1 MSSDSDRRPAQAVE
15 ADPLLTTTAGAP
27 LRAMV
32 TLAAIW
38 IVVRVIS
45 WHGTA
50 NIVSNPPQPVSTSAA
65 YRAGDS
71 NRLSFSNRSL
81 AVPIE
86 IRREQANTSDHHSSN
101 MTGEGALKVPV
112 EDRKTAHVPD
122 RPSWRWQDSEEASS
136 FLLQTLSNSTGSTAP
151 AGAGARQPFPVS
163 PALHA
168 RNRFSAYFWIFARQ
182 DPGPDRGVQGNG
194 RQLISNGQYGG
205 SQAGA
210 ILSYQLL
217 DRRAPDISLYGR
229 VSTALDPWSQEEVAL
244 GARIQPVRTFPVA
257 LHAEQRFD
265 AARGRES
272 GTAFFVTG
280 GTGPEPIAERWT
292 LETYAQAGYVLG
304 PNETYFFDGAAT
316 VQRPIAGLGSARI
329 SVGPGAWA
337 GGQRNIR
344 RVDVGPRIDV
354 AVPVIGHSARIAL
367 DWRIRVAGNARP
379 GNGAALTVSTGF

>member
-1 MSSDSDRRPAQAVE
+1 
-15 ADPLLTTTAGAP
+15 
-27 LRAMV
+27 
-32 TLAAIW
+32 
-38 IVVRVIS
+38 
-45 WHGTA
+45 
-50 NIVSNPPQPVSTSAA
+50 
-65 YRAGDS
+65 
-71 NRLSFSNRSL
+71 
-81 AVPIE
+81 
-86 IRREQANTSDHHSSN
+86 
-101 MTGEGALKVPV
+101 
-112 EDRKTAHVPD
+112 
-122 RPSWRWQDSEEASS
+122 
-136 FLLQTLSNSTGSTAP
+136 
-151 AGAGARQPFPVS
+151 
-163 PALHA
+163 
-168 RNRFSAYFWIFARQ
+168 
-182 DPGPDRGVQGNG
+182 
-194 RQLISNGQYGG
+194 
-205 SQAGA
+205 
-210 ILSYQLL
+210 
-217 DRRAPDISLYGR
+217 
-229 VSTALDPWSQEEVAL
+229 
-244 GARIQPVRTFPVA
+244 